1 MTNDLKSPLTRLW
14 HAIPNDLHPLM
25 VRAGLDEAA
34 RDLNFEA
41 WRFVGDQLTDG
52 HLTRIEATRLGGASP
67 ARISKLVAAG
77 FWREIAG
84 GYELVGYLEVNRTRA
99 QIAKKMAD
107 GRKRTARW
115 RGGQQEPPE
124 TE

>member
-1 MTNDLKSPLTRLW
+1 MNPNQQLYFDILNR
-14 HAIPNDLHPLM
+14 IPIEGIQDHP
-25 VRAGLDEAA
+25 
-34 RDLNFEA
+34 N
-41 WRFVGDQLTDG
+41 
-52 HLTRIEATRLGGASP
+52 I
-67 ARISKLVAAG
+67 LVAAG
-77 FWREIAG
+77 FWREVAG